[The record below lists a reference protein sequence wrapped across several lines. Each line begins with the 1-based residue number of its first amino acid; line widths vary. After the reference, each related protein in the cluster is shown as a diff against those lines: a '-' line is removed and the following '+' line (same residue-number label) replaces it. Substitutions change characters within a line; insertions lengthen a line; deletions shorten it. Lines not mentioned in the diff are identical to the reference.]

1 MTETTATFAQ
11 ISTLREEAIAHG
23 DLVQARICDLAIHG
37 EIEPSAMSELPAA
50 AQSRLYA
57 MTQTE
62 AQSECDRVIASARAQ
77 S

>member
-11 ISTLREEAIAHG
+11 ISDLREEALTHG

-37 EIEPSAMSELPAA
+37 EIEPSAMSELPSAA
-50 AQSRLYA
+50 RSRLA
-57 MTQTE
+57 TMTQAE
-62 AQSECDRVIASARAQ
+62 AQAECDRVIGAVKAQ